1 MEYVTLLKTADPKE
15 ARMIFQLLEA
25 NGFHPWMPGGHEHTY
40 PQLDT
45 TIQIPESELDAA
57 NELLD
62 AYGRPASADAESD
75 PSEGDDAPG
84 D

>member
-1 MEYVTLLKTADPKE
+1 MEYVTLTKTADPKE
-15 ARMIFQLLEA
+15 ARTIFQLLES

-40 PQLDT
+40 VQLDT

-57 NELLD
+57 NELLE
-62 AYGRPASADAESD
+62 AYEGGAPAETETD
-75 PSEGDDAPG
+75 PSDDGAAPG